1 MHQQQHTQAVSMQTL
16 MPEKDL
22 AYTVL
27 ADLKRVVREY
37 ATAATES
44 SCQQT
49 RQMFTNLLN
58 DTLRMQG
65 NLFYAMQQQNMYSV
79 ASPALRQEV
88 DKQIKEHQQVIQQAE
103 QHLQQLGLKH
113 QASFGGQYNQ
123 QQQQHSQSQYIQPQ
137 VPTNQQSQFYM

>member
-1 MHQQQHTQAVSMQTL
+1 MQTL

-44 SCQQT
+44 SCPQT

-58 DTLRMQG
+58 NTLRMQG
-65 NLFYAMQQQNMYSV
+65 DLFNAMQQQNMYSV

-103 QHLQQLGLKH
+103 QHLQQLGLKQ

-123 QQQQHSQSQYIQPQ
+123 QQHLQGQYIQPQ
-137 VPTNQQSQFYM
+137 IPTNQQSQFYM